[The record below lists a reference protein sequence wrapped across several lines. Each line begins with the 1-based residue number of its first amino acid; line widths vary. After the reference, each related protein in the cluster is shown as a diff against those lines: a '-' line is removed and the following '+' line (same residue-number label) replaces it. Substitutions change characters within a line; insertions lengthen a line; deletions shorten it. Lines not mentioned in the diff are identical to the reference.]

1 MANIH
6 IGVIIN
12 GATGRMGTTQHM
24 AHLLAIA
31 KEGGLR
37 LKNGDRLIP
46 ELTLVGRNADSIK
59 ALAAAHGVKRATIDL
74 DEALSGPEKIFM
86 DCSATGGRPE
96 RVRKAIAAG
105 KHIHIEK
112 PTAPTV
118 EEAMELARLAH
129 KAGLKHGVIQDK
141 LYLPGYAKLLF
152 VKNSGF
158 FGRILSVRVDAGSW
172 IFDGTTQECQRPSW
186 NYRKKDGGGL
196 ALDMM
201 AHWRYMIDRLVS
213 PITAVSA
220 MMETAIPER
229 VDEQGNRYKV
239 DAEDTVYA
247 MLRTKDGAIGQI
259 TNSWASRPRRADT
272 MMVHIDGTD
281 GSAVGRPLP
290 VLHPGRGQ
298 HAGGVHQGGAAG
310 RRRPAGALGRSAGHV
325 RPQAAVP
332 PALGKLPAPCRR
344 GCAAGADP
352 GRRRQGRAAR
362 GPRLQER
369 RRAALDRRA
378 GAQPLDGGVL
388 LPAACS
394 LPDHGRRAA
403 GGRLVRLVVAPE
415 DEPRREAAG

>member
-1 MANIH
+1 MANIP

-31 KEGGLR
+31 KEGGLK

-59 ALAAAHGVKRATIDL
+59 ALAAAHGIKRATTDL

-259 TNSWASRPRRADT
+259 TNSWATRPRRADT
-272 MMVHIDGTD
+272 MMVHIDGTN
-281 GSAVGRPLP
+281 GSAS
-290 VLHPGRGQ
+290 
-298 HAGGVHQGGAAG
+298 AG
-310 RRRPAGALGRSAGHV
+310 RFQCFT
-325 RPQAAVP
+325 QAAVNTP
-332 PALGKLPAPCRR
+332 EAFIK
-344 GCAAGADP
+344 
-352 GRRRQGRAAR
+352 AAR
-362 GPRLQER
+362 PGGVDLQAHWEEVPDTFDHKPPFRQLWENFLRHVGEDAPLVPTLVEGAKAVQLADLAYKSVAER
-369 RRAALDRRA
+369 RWID
-378 GAQPLDGGVL
+378 V
-388 LPAACS
+388 
-394 LPDHGRRAA
+394 
-403 GGRLVRLVVAPE
+403 PE
-415 DEPRREAAG
+415 LKL